1 MALHAWKRPRDPSI
15 YGFLDLDVTE
25 LTRWIEET
33 RAGSGVHV
41 TLTHVIG
48 LAAARAIRAHPD
60 VNAIV
65 RSGRGV
71 WQRDAVDVFFMI
83 ARDAGEDLLGA
94 VVERADE
101 KDAITIARELERR
114 INHVRAHQSRD
125 LDRTSTILAKLPD
138 WLVSP
143 AMRATEI
150 IGYDLGLDLRRI
162 GLPYDAFGSVMVT
175 NVGTFGLERALA
187 PLVPFARAPIVIT
200 VGRTHDAPVAV
211 DGQVVV
217 RPIVTLG
224 VTCDH
229 RVLDGARAGQL
240 AQQFREVI
248 ERPFAI
254 LGAPTATAAR
264 ERARAPS

>member
-101 KDAITIARELERR
+101 KDAVTIARELERR

-187 PLVPFARAPIVIT
+187 PLVPFARAPIV
-200 VGRTHDAPVAV
+200 
-211 DGQVVV
+211 
-217 RPIVTLG
+217 TLG

-240 AQQFREVI
+240 AHQFRAVI
-248 ERPFAI
+248 EQPFAT
-254 LGAPTATAAR
+254 LGAPAAAAPR
-264 ERARAPS
+264 EPARAPS